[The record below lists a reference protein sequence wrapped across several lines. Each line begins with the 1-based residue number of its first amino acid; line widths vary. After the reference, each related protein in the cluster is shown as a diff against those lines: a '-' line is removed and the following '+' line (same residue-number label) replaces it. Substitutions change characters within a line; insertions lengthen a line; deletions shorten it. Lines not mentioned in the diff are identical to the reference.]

1 MRSIHKVGDKMK
13 KECLDICDK
22 PLIESEC
29 WSYYKFAMMQ
39 TLDEIPLWL
48 TNHFFGFCDQ

>member
-1 MRSIHKVGDKMK
+1 MK